1 MKATKRTR
9 REARRLYRACLVDG
23 LLDEGRA
30 RVVVQRVASARRR
43 GTLPILWYFQR
54 LVRLDTERHRALV
67 ESAAPLPPD
76 LETSFV
82 AGINRVYGAG
92 TTTAFAENPALIGGV
107 RVRVGDDVYDGSVRR
122 ALADLEQRL
131 SR

>member
-1 MKATKRTR
+1 MKATRRTR

-23 LLDEGRA
+23 LLDPSRA
-30 RVVVQRVASARRR
+30 LVVVQRVAAARRR
-43 GTLPILWYFQR
+43 GTLPILWSFQR
-54 LVRLDTERHRALV
+54 LVRLDAERHRAIV

-82 AGINRVYGAG
+82 ASINQLYGAG
-92 TTTAFAENPALIGGV
+92 TTAAFAANPALIGGV

-122 ALADLEQRL
+122 TLADLEQRF